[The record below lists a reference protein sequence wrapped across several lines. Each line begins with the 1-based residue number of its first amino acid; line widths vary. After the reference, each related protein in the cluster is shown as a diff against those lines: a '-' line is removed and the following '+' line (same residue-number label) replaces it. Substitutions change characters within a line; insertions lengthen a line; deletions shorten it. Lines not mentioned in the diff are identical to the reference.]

1 MDGALK
7 IKELERRIKSL
18 ELKNAQ
24 TNFNYVRFQSRGQ
37 NASEQTFAFNFK
49 TLKKCVLKLTFIV
62 YAQYAPGDIG
72 YVKIN
77 GVMHKAF
84 LPKNGKTEV
93 ACFVPFDKG
102 VQTVSV
108 YLSGE
113 EEFSVDNCEFETFG
127 CVDYPDN
134 DSELSVYNEQQR
146 SVILFAH
153 DKKADLI
160 EYTGGELNKKAEYA
174 NVTAAAFFAYNGG
187 YVVALANLNG
197 ELTAKFLSGDFA
209 EQSSAVLAGK
219 GVISVCAFG
228 GASPCFYA
236 VKGSKVIKFT
246 FNEANKTFALS
257 ATDYRAKKV
266 TSNPAV
272 EGYLI
277 LTGFDGNNKL
287 ASLTGG

>member
-1 MDGALK
+1 MDNALK
-7 IKELERRIKSL
+7 IRELERRIKSL

-37 NASEQTFAFNFK
+37 NAPKQTFAYNFK
-49 TLKKCVLKLTFIV
+49 TLKKCVLKLFLTV

-77 GVMHKAF
+77 GVTYKTF
-84 LPKNGKTEV
+84 LPKNGKTEI

-113 EEFSVDNCEFETFG
+113 EEFTVDNCEFETFG
-127 CVDYPDN
+127 CVDYPEN
-134 DSELSVYNEQQR
+134 DSDLSVYNEQER
-146 SVILFAH
+146 SVILFSH

-160 EYTGGELNKKAEYA
+160 EYTGGELNKKAVYE
-174 NVTAAAFFAYNGG
+174 NVTAAAFFAYDGG
-187 YVVALANLNG
+187 YVVALSDLNG
-197 ELTAKFLSGDFA
+197 KLTARFLLNDFT
-209 EQSSAVLAGK
+209 EQSSVTLIEK

-228 GASPCFYA
+228 GTNACFYA
-236 VKGSKVIKFT
+236 VKGNKVVKLGFDK
-246 FNEANKTFALS
+246 ASKTFTLS
-257 ATDYRAKKV
+257 VTNYRAKKV

-277 LTGFDGNNKL
+277 LTEFDGNNKL
-287 ASLTGG
+287 VSLAGE